1 MDLKTYEKL
10 QVLRR
15 YKEPIQAVLRTVKRH
30 DKDDPDTEYAE
41 FALEN
46 GKIIGICK
54 KEDFS
59 DYSFRSITQFTGN
72 IFNVVIT
79 QMSDEL
85 DINKVQVSVKEAS
98 RRSAD
103 ALIRELIEL
112 EQDERMQ
119 EPTYEAEVTGYNMN
133 AQVPTI
139 FLRINGAECFMKLH
153 ELNYGRVYKNAVDR
167 YASFGERIP
176 VKVLQFNP
184 EQRLIHVSRKAA
196 VENPYQLL
204 SELAEGDTIVGRVVN
219 VDSRFGVFV
228 ELDQGCTIKGIV
240 PKTIEQPVLDD
251 VVSMRIVS
259 VDVEKERGSG
269 VIFKFPFGR
278 KKVNDPTAFLY
289 N

>member
-1 MDLKTYEKL
+1 MDSKTFEKL
-10 QVLRR
+10 QTLRR
-15 YKEPIQAVLRTVKRH
+15 YKEPIPAVLRTVKRK
-30 DKDDPDTEYAE
+30 DKENPDTEYAE

-46 GKIIGICK
+46 GKVIGICT

-59 DYSFRSITQFTGN
+59 DYAFRSITQFTGN
-72 IFNVVIT
+72 IFNVIIT
-79 QMSDEL
+79 QMSDE
-85 DINKVQVSVKEAS
+85 IEVNKVQVSVKEAS
-98 RRSAD
+98 HRAAD
-103 ALIRELIEL
+103 TFIRELIEL
-112 EQDERMQ
+112 EQEDRLQ

-167 YASFGERIP
+167 YAPIGERIP
-176 VKVLQFNP
+176 VKVLQFSP

-204 SELAEGDTIVGRVVN
+204 VDLTEGDTIVGRVVN
-219 VDSRFGVFV
+219 VDPRFGVFV

-240 PKTIEQPVLDD
+240 PKTIEQPVLDE
-251 VVSMRIVS
+251 VVSLRIVS

-278 KKVNDPTAFLY
+278 KKVNDPTSFLY
-289 N
+289 S